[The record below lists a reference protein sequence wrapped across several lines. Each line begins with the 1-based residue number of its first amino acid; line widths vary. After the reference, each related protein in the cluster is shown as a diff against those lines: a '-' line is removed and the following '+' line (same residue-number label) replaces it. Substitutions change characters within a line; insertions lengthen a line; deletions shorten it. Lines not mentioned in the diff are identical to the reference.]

1 MSAELERDDPLVIY
15 SSDDYSTSSAWVEH
29 LMLVRTHAGFRLRQV
44 RTEGSDTGIVFESDE
59 FVDGLGFW
67 AAYDENTMYGGMDDD
82 QLVFDK
88 IGLIN
93 TYAPILADGVAAE
106 FRRRSE

>member
-1 MSAELERDDPLVIY
+1 MI
-15 SSDDYSTSSAWVEH
+15 
-29 LMLVRTHAGFRLRQV
+29 GFC
-44 RTEGSDTGIVFESDE
+44 F
-59 FVDGLGFW
+59 
-67 AAYDENTMYGGMDDD
+67 YDENTMYGGMDDD

>member
-1 MSAELERDDPLVIY
+1 MPTELDRHDPLVVY
-15 SSDDYSTSSAWVEH
+15 SSDDYSTSSAWIEH
-29 LMLVRTHAGFRLRQV
+29 LMLVRTRAGFLLRQV
-44 RTEGSDTGIVFESDE
+44 RTEGSDTRIIFESDE
-59 FVDGLGFW
+59 FLDGLGFW
-67 AAYDENTMYGGMDDD
+67 AAFDENTTYGGMDDD

-93 TYAPILADGVAAE
+93 TYAPILADGIAAE